1 MTRTLGDI
9 TNEIKEKVLAPA
21 REEAEKILQEAR
33 LQADNILLE
42 AKKEASRIK
51 EKARQQADATLKQME
66 ADMATAA
73 RNFILLVQE
82 RLEQAIV
89 RPVVEEEIR
98 VAFDNK
104 DFLGSI
110 IEILIT
116 EFARVHGKEN
126 RIEILLPTTHK
137 DVLEKWFVKKF
148 LQKAA
153 SNIEVHLNDRVSF
166 GFRLGLGETGAYFNF
181 EEGLVEVFSEFCS
194 PRFRKYFFSPIKGS

>member
-51 EKARQQADATLKQME
+51 EEARQQADATLKQME

-89 RPVVEEEIR
+89 RPVVEEEIKL
-98 VAFDNK
+98 ALDNK

-126 RIEILLPTTHK
+126 RIEILLPTKHK
-137 DVLEKWFVKKF
+137 DVLEKWFINKF
-148 LQKAA
+148 IRKAA
-153 SNIEVHLNDRVSF
+153 SNIEVQFNDKVSF
-166 GFRLGLGETGAYFNF
+166 GFRLGLGETGTYFNF
-181 EEGLVEVFSEFCS
+181 EEGLVEVFSEFCA